1 MAEEERTING
11 MVVDID
17 TLSQDDHNFNK
28 GTEAGKKLMKKSFEQ
43 FGAGRSILVDKDNRI
58 IAGNKSQMA
67 AIEAGIKKVRV
78 IETTGDELI
87 AVKRTDIELDSKEG
101 RELALADNLTT
112 QVNLSWDG
120 AELAGVKEQYGIDL
134 EGWGADD
141 LLPAM
146 ADEAEAKEDNFD
158 EDEDDVETICKP
170 GDIWQLG
177 EHRLMCGDS
186 TSQTDVLKLM
196 NGETADLWLTDP
208 PYNVAVHNSRGMTIQ
223 NDDMA
228 SEDFF
233 KFLSA
238 AFKNASKVMSKGCP
252 FYVWFASKEHIN
264 FEKSLQEAGLKI
276 KQELIWN
283 KNHFILGRAHYQWKH
298 EPCFY
303 GWKGDVC
310 RYFVDSRRQMTVM
323 EDAQEIEIDKLKL
336 KEARAL
342 LKELMAERV
351 STTVLN
357 EPKPLKNA
365 DHPTMKPVRLFGLQI
380 QNSSKKD
387 DIVLDSFGGSGTTV
401 IACEQLGRKARLM
414 EYDPHYCDVIIARW
428 KKFTQGNAWRV

>member
-146 ADEAEAKEDNFD
+146 ADEAEAKEDDFD

-233 KFLSA
+233 Q
-238 AFKNASKVMSKGCP
+238 
-252 FYVWFASKEHIN
+252 I
-264 FEKSLQEAGLKI
+264 
-276 KQELIWN
+276 
-283 KNHFILGRAHYQWKH
+283 
-298 EPCFY
+298 
-303 GWKGDVC
+303 
-310 RYFVDSRRQMTVM
+310 FV
-323 EDAQEIEIDKLKL
+323 
-336 KEARAL
+336 
-342 LKELMAERV
+342 
-351 STTVLN
+351 
-357 EPKPLKNA
+357 
-365 DHPTMKPVRLFGLQI
+365 
-380 QNSSKKD
+380 
-387 DIVLDSFGGSGTTV
+387 GGV
-401 IACEQLGRKARLM
+401 
-414 EYDPHYCDVIIARW
+414 
-428 KKFTQGNAWRV
+428 

>member
-1 MAEEERTING
+1 MAEEERTNNG

-67 AIEAGIKKVRV
+67 AIDAGIKKVRV
-78 IETTGDELI
+78 IETTGDELV

-101 RELALADNLTT
+101 RELALADDLTT
-112 QVNLSWDG
+112 HVNLSWDR

-134 EGWGADD
+134 EGWGCDD

-146 ADEAEAKEDNFD
+146 ADEAEVKEDDFD
-158 EDEDDVETICKP
+158 EDEDEVETICKP

-186 TSQTDVLKLM
+186 TSEADMLKLM
-196 NGETADLWLTDP
+196 NGEKAGLWLTDP
-208 PYNVAVHNSRGMTIQ
+208 PYNVSVHNSRGMTIQ

-228 SEDFF
+228 SEDFY

-238 AFKNASKVMSKGCP
+238 AFKNASMVMSKGCP
-252 FYVWFASKEHIN
+252 FYVWFASKEHFN
-264 FEKSLQEAGLKI
+264 FEKSLQEAGLKTR
-276 KQELIWN
+276 QELIWN

-310 RYFVDSRRQMTVM
+310 RYFVDSRRQATVM

-357 EPKPLKNA
+357 ENKPFKNA

-380 QNSSKKD
+380 HNSSKKG

-414 EYDPHYCDVIIARW
+414 EYAPHYCDVIIARW
-428 KKFTQGNAWRV
+428 GKFTQGSAWRV

>member
-1 MAEEERTING
+1 MGGRSKKEDG
-11 MVVDID
+11 VVIDIEA
-17 TLSQDDHNFNK
+17 LKQDDHNFNK
-28 GTEAGKKLMKKSFEQ
+28 GTKAGQELMEKSFAQ

-141 LLPAM
+141 LLPAVP
-146 ADEAEAKEDNFD
+146 DGEAKEDNFD
-158 EDEDDVETICKP
+158 ENEEEVKTRCQV
-170 GDIWQLG
+170 GDIWALG

-186 TSQTDVLKLM
+186 TSVADVQKLM
-196 NGETADLWLTDP
+196 NGEKADLWLTDP
-208 PYNVAVHNSRGMTIQ
+208 PYNVAIENAQGLTIK
-223 NDDMA
+223 NDDMDDKA
-228 SEDFF
+228 FF
-233 KFLSA
+233 EFLSS
-238 AFKNASKVMSKGCP
+238 AFKNASNVMSKGCP

-264 FEKSLQEAGLKI
+264 FLTSLRAAGLTT

-283 KNHFILGRAHYQWKH
+283 KNSFILGRAHYQWKH

-303 GWKGDVC
+303 GWKGAVC
-310 RYFVDSRRQMTVM
+310 KFFTDSRSQ
-323 EDAQEIEIDKLKL
+323 
-336 KEARAL
+336 
-342 LKELMAERV
+342 
-351 STTVLN
+351 STVLDFS
-357 EPKPLKNA
+357 KPQKNRE
-365 DHPTMKPVRLFGLQI
+365 HPTMKPVGLFGLLI
-380 QNSSKKD
+380 QNSSKKG
-387 DIVLDSFGGSGTTV
+387 DIILDSFGGSGTTI
-401 IACEQLGRKARLM
+401 IASEQLGRKARVM
-414 EYDPHYCDVIIARW
+414 EYAPRYCDVIIARW
-428 KKFTQGNAWRV
+428 EKFTQGNAWRV